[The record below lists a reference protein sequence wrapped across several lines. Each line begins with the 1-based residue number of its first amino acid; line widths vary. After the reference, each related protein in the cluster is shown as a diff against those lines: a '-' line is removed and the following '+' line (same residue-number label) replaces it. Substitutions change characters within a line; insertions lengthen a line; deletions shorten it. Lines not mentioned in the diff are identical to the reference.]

1 MQGVRHPCSMRAGL
15 FLLSIWSMRFV
26 WLNKTNQMKHMNQI
40 NLSRPSRSTIRRAC
54 RSYADGFHLLLNLE
68 REKWIIPCQDTDLV
82 DFIQMIR

>member
-1 MQGVRHPCSMRAGL
+1 MQHES
-15 FLLSIWSMRFV
+15 
-26 WLNKTNQMKHMNQI
+26 WLVSLVYLVHEVCVVEQDYQMKQMNQI

-54 RSYADGFHLLLNLE
+54 RSYANGFHLLLNLE